1 MRDYITTRAV
11 TKHVAEVSNTVKRKV
26 EKYI

>member
-1 MRDYITTRAV
+1 MRDYITTRAM
-11 TKHVAEVSNTVKRKV
+11 TEHVAEVPNTVRRKV

>member
-1 MRDYITTRAV
+1 MRNYITTRAI
-11 TKHVAEVSNTVKRKV
+11 TKHVAKVSNTVKRKV